1 MKTDAIKTA
10 FLVDDDV
17 DYVFQMTTMLENI
30 GFEVVSAIGQKE
42 GEEMLEKIKPDLAIF
57 DLMMENKDS
66 GFILSHRFKKRF
78 PDVPVIIATA
88 LTSETGMVFSL
99 EDKSNNKWIKADL
112 YLEKGI
118 RQDQLQR
125 EINKLLKL

>member
-1 MKTDAIKTA
+1 MKANEKKRV

-17 DYVFQMTTMLENI
+17 DYVFQMTKMLENI

-42 GEEMLEKIKPDLAIF
+42 GEEMLPKINPDLAIF

-66 GFILSHRFKKRF
+66 GFILSYRFKKRF

-99 EDKSNNKWIKADL
+99 EDKNNNKWIKADL